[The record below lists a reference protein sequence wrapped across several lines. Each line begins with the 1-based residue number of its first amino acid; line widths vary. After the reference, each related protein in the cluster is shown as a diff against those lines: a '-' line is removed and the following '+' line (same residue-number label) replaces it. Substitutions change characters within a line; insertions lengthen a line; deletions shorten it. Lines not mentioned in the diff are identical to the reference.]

1 MLLAPVAN
9 PLYNEATLTL
19 RIKPMKSIEID
30 DDLYQ
35 YIAGQTIKIGESA
48 SDILR
53 RLLPGAP
60 LKASLAEAQ
69 HAAKPK
75 ADKAITAIEAHP
87 VKASDAPQANITE
100 PKTATAGKIGNIFDL
115 VTPQD
120 LQAEHNIVGRF
131 LYLLSVLA
139 RVHKKQFHK
148 VLEIKGRNR
157 LYFGNSAAELS
168 ESGSSTNP
176 KQIPNTD
183 FWVITNSNTTRKKMM
198 LTETATKLGYSAAD
212 AERIRDLL

>member
-1 MLLAPVAN
+1 
-9 PLYNEATLTL
+9 
-19 RIKPMKSIEID
+19 MKTIEID

-35 YIAGQTIKIGESA
+35 YIAGQTLQIGESA

-60 LKASLAEAQ
+60 
-69 HAAKPK
+69 
-75 ADKAITAIEAHP
+75 
-87 VKASDAPQANITE
+87 VKAVAISAERKNIAPETVTTKLESQETPASQEAEVKSDA
-100 PKTATAGKIGNIFDL
+100 KTAVAVKAGNIFDL
-115 VTPQD
+115 VTPAD
-120 LQAEHNIVGRF
+120 LQTEHNIVGRF

-148 VLEIKGRNR
+148 VLDIKGRNR
-157 LYFGNSAAELS
+157 LYFGNSAAELN
-168 ESGSSTNP
+168 ETGTSTNP
-176 KQIPNTD
+176 KQIPNTE

-198 LTETATKLGYSAAD
+198 LTETAIKLGYSAED

>member
-1 MLLAPVAN
+1 
-9 PLYNEATLTL
+9 
-19 RIKPMKSIEID
+19 MKTIEID

-35 YIAGQTIKIGESA
+35 YIAGQTLKIGESA

-60 LKASLAEAQ
+60 VKAVAETAASKTTVADSRAYNQSANETSDSPEQTLTTTAEA
-69 HAAKPK
+69 K
-75 ADKAITAIEAHP
+75 ADTKP
-87 VKASDAPQANITE
+87 RSDS
-100 PKTATAGKIGNIFDL
+100 KVGNIFDL
-115 VTPQD
+115 VTPAD

-148 VLEIKGRNR
+148 VLDIKGRNR
-157 LYFGNSAAELS
+157 LYFGNSAAELN
-168 ESGSSTNP
+168 ETGTSTNP
-176 KQIPNTD
+176 KQIPNTE

-198 LTETATKLGYSAAD
+198 LTETAIKLGYSAED

>member
-1 MLLAPVAN
+1 
-9 PLYNEATLTL
+9 
-19 RIKPMKSIEID
+19 MKTIEID

-35 YIAGQTIKIGESA
+35 FIAGQTQRIGESA

-60 LKASLAEAQ
+60 VKAAVN
-69 HAAKPK
+69 
-75 ADKAITAIEAHP
+75 TAP
-87 VKASDAPQANITE
+87 VKAAVNTAPVAAAVVE
-100 PKTATAGKIGNIFDL
+100 PAGKTKAGNIFDL

-120 LQAEHNIVGRF
+120 LQTEQNIVGRF

-139 RVHKKQFHK
+139 RVHKKDFAK

-157 LYFGNSAAELS
+157 LYFGTSAEALNEA
-168 ESGSSTNP
+168 GSSTNP
-176 KQIPNTD
+176 KQIPNTN

-198 LTETATKLGYSAAD
+198 LTETAIKLGYSAED